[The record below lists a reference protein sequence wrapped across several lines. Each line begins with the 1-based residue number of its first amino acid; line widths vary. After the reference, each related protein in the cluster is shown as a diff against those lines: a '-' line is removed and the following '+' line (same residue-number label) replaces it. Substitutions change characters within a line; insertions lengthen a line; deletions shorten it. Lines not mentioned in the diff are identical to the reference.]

1 MLKFISRKERAEEME
16 LTDRKKRILK
26 SIVDEYIK
34 SGEPVGSKY
43 ITSQIPDSLSS
54 ATVRNEMSDLE
65 SMGYLKQPH
74 SSAGRVPTTK
84 GMRTYVEGLMEGY
97 KLSLEELSVLN
108 ELLDF
113 KVGEFGKL
121 LSEAARV
128 MSHITNYTA
137 ISVLKPPAERIDKVK
152 AVYIDEGSFLLILRC
167 SDGQVKTKTVFAPD
181 CTEEKLRTLSRSLEE
196 GLAGLTAAEI
206 SLTAVLDVSEA
217 AGDAGG
223 LVNPALR
230 AVNELLGAEAEED
243 VQVRGINKLLS
254 YPEFY
259 DVNKAKSV
267 LEVLEQK
274 HALVERLTEG
284 MPGRPN
290 IVMSGE
296 GLTPEDA
303 SVVFYPITVSGQT
316 VGAIGVIGPK
326 RMDYK
331 KVIANLEYFAS
342 GLTEE
347 LNGKEEGGNDK

>member
-1 MLKFISRKERAEEME
+1 ME
-16 LTDRKKRILK
+16 LTERKKRILK
-26 SIVDEYIK
+26 SIVDEYIR

-43 ITSQIPDSLSS
+43 ITAQIPDALSS
-54 ATVRNEMSDLE
+54 ATVRNEMSELE
-65 SMGYLKQPH
+65 TMGYLDQPH

-84 GMRTYVEGLMEGY
+84 GMRTYVEGLMENY

-137 ISVLKPPAERIDKVK
+137 ISVLKPPAERIETIK
-152 AVYIDEGSFLLILRC
+152 AVYIDEESFLLLLKC
-167 SDGQVKTKTVFAPD
+167 LGGQVKTKTVTTD
-181 CTEEKLRTLSRSLEE
+181 GCTEMKLRLLTNALSSELT
-196 GLAGLTAAEI
+196 GLTAAEI
-206 SLTAVLDVSEA
+206 TLTQVLNVSEA
-217 AGDAGG
+217 AGIASE

-230 AVNELLGAEAEED
+230 AVNELLGVTAEED
-243 VQVRGINKLLS
+243 VQVRGLTKLLS

-259 DVNKAKSV
+259 DVSKAKSV

-274 HALVERLTEG
+274 HTLVERLTEG

-303 SVVFYPITVSGQT
+303 SVVFYPITVSGET

-342 GLTEE
+342 GLTDE
-347 LNGKEEGGNDK
+347 LNGKDEGGKNK

>member
-1 MLKFISRKERAEEME
+1 ME

-26 SIVDEYIK
+26 SIVDEYIR
-34 SGEPVGSKY
+34 SGEPVGSKC
-43 ITSQIPDSLSS
+43 ITAQIPDALSS
-54 ATVRNEMSDLE
+54 ATVRNEMSELE
-65 SMGYLKQPH
+65 AMGYLNQPH

-84 GMRTYVEGLMEGY
+84 GIRTYVEGLMESY

-113 KVGEFGKL
+113 KVNEFGKL

-137 ISVLKPPAERIDKVK
+137 ISVLKPPADRIEKLK
-152 AVYIDEGSFLLILRC
+152 AVYIDEDSFLLILRC
-167 SDGQVKTKTVFAPD
+167 TDGQVKTRTVSAAG
-181 CTEEKLRTLSRSLEE
+181 CTEEKLKILSAALEAN
-196 GLAGLTAAEI
+196 LIGLTAAEI
-206 SLTAVLDVSEA
+206 TLTAVLNASEA
-217 AGDAGG
+217 AHGASE

-230 AVNELLGAEAEED
+230 AINELLGAGTEEE
-243 VQVRGINKLLS
+243 VQVRGLTKLLS

-259 DVNKAKSV
+259 DVSKAKGV

-274 HALVERLTEG
+274 HKIVEQFTEG
-284 MPGRPN
+284 MPGKPN

-296 GLTPEDA
+296 GLTPEDT
-303 SVVFYPITVSGQT
+303 SVVFYPISVSGQT

-342 GLTEE
+342 GLTDE
-347 LNGKEEGGNDK
+347 LNGKDEGGNRK

>member
-1 MLKFISRKERAEEME
+1 ME
-16 LTDRKKRILK
+16 LTERKKRILK
-26 SIVDEYIK
+26 SIVDEYIRN
-34 SGEPVGSKY
+34 GEPVGSKH
-43 ITSQIPDSLSS
+43 ITASIPDTLSS
-54 ATVRNEMSDLE
+54 ATVRNEMSELE
-65 SMGYLKQPH
+65 TMGYLAQPH

-84 GMRTYVEGLMEGY
+84 GMRTYVEGLMESY
-97 KLSLEELSVLN
+97 KLSLEELTVLN

-137 ISVLKPPAERIDKVK
+137 ISVLKPPAERIEKIK
-152 AVYIDEGSFLLILRC
+152 AVYIDEDSFLLMLKTNA
-167 SDGQVKTKTVFAPD
+167 GQVKTKTVAVVG
-181 CTEEKLRTLSRSLEE
+181 CNENKVKTLSKALEL
-196 GLAGLTAAEI
+196 GLTGLTAQEI
-206 SLTAVLDVSEA
+206 TLTAVLDVSEA
-217 AGDAGG
+217 ASTAGE
-223 LVNPALR
+223 LVNPALK
-230 AVNELLGAEAEED
+230 AVNELLGIGDEED
-243 VQVRGINKLLS
+243 VQVSGLTKLLS

-259 DVNKAKSV
+259 DVSKAKSV

-274 HALVERLTEG
+274 HTIVERFTEG

-303 SVVFYPITVSGQT
+303 SVVFYPISVSGQT

-331 KVIANLEYFAS
+331 KVIANLEYFAEGLS
-342 GLTEE
+342 GE
-347 LNGKEEGGNDK
+347 LNGKDEGGNKE

>member
-1 MLKFISRKERAEEME
+1 ME
-16 LTDRKKRILK
+16 LSDRKKRILK
-26 SIVDEYIK
+26 SIVDEYIR

-43 ITSQIPDSLSS
+43 ITAQIPDSLSS

-65 SMGYLKQPH
+65 DMGYLQQPH

-84 GMRTYVEGLMEGY
+84 GLRTYIEGLMESY

-121 LSEAARV
+121 LSNAAQA
-128 MSHITNYTA
+128 MSLITNYTA
-137 ISVLKPPAERIDKVK
+137 ISVLKPPADRIDRVK
-152 AVYIDEGSFLLILRC
+152 AVRIDDGSFLLIMRC
-167 SDGQVKTKTVFAPD
+167 SDGQVKTKTVAAD
-181 CTEEKLRTLSRSLEE
+181 GCTEGRLDVLTQALD
-196 GLAGLTAAEI
+196 AGLSGLTGAEI
-206 SLTAVLDVSEA
+206 TLAAVLAVNEA
-217 AGDAGG
+217 ADGAGD

-230 AVNELLGAEAEED
+230 AINELLGAGAEED

-259 DVNKAKSV
+259 DVKKAKSV

-303 SVVFYPITVSGQT
+303 SVVFYPITASGQT

-342 GLTEE
+342 GLSEE
-347 LNGKEEGGNDK
+347 LNGKEEGGVNDK

>member
-1 MLKFISRKERAEEME
+1 ME
-16 LTDRKKRILK
+16 LSERKKRILK
-26 SIVDEYIK
+26 SIVDEYIR
-34 SGEPVGSKY
+34 SGDPVGSKY
-43 ITSQIPDSLSS
+43 ISGHIPDTLSS
-54 ATVRNEMSDLE
+54 ATVRNEMSELE
-65 SMGYLKQPH
+65 DMGYLDQPH

-84 GMRTYVEGLMEGY
+84 GIRTYIEALMEDY

-108 ELLDF
+108 EVLDY

-121 LSEAARV
+121 LSEAARA

-137 ISVLKPPAERIDKVK
+137 ISVLKPPAERIEKLK
-152 AVYIDEGSFLLILRC
+152 AVHIDDSSFLLIVRC
-167 SDGQVKTKTVFAPD
+167 SGGKVKTKTVNVSS
-181 CTEEKLRTLSRSLEE
+181 CTEDQLKKLTAALSGALT
-196 GLAGLTAAEI
+196 GLTASEI
-206 SLTAVLDVSEA
+206 NLNAILNAEA
-217 AGDAGG
+217 AAGEASH
-223 LVNPALR
+223 LVTPALR
-230 AVNELLGAEAEED
+230 AINDLLGMGTEED
-243 VQVRGINKLLS
+243 VQVQGLTKLLS

-259 DVNKAKSV
+259 DVSKAKEV

-274 HALVERLTEG
+274 HALVNRLTEG

-303 SVVFYPITVSGQT
+303 SVVFYPITVEGQT

-342 GLTEE
+342 GLIDG
-347 LNGKEEGGNDK
+347 LNGTGDGRKQDEQQ